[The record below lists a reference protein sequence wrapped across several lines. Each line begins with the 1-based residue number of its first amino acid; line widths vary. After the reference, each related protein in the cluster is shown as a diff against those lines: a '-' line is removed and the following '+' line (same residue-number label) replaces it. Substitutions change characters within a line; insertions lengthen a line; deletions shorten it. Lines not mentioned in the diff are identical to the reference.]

1 MKSIFKIAVALFA
14 ITLFTAN
21 VNAQNSNPDLSYT
34 LEVNTSADKVWE
46 EIRKMDN
53 IDKVSSYVAKLS
65 WKGNKGVGGERKC
78 IAPDGKGYYVEKI
91 QQFDDAQRFYQ
102 WQVIEGVPAKNV
114 KNSFKVVDLGYN
126 KSMIIF
132 RSNFEFMENPNM
144 TEGQFKAFLSSASAE
159 IANSYAKLAME

>member
-1 MKSIFKIAVALFA
+1 MKSIFKTAVALFV

-21 VNAQNSNPDLSYT
+21 VNAQNNNPDISYT
-34 LEVNTSADKVWE
+34 LEVDASADKVWE

-53 IDKVSSYVAKLS
+53 IDKVSSYVATLT

-78 IAPDGKGYYVEKI
+78 VAPDGKGFYVEKI

-102 WQVIEGVPAKNV
+102 WEVIEGVPARNV

-126 KSMIIF
+126 KSMIVF
-132 RSNFEFMENPNM
+132 RSNYEFMENPNM
-144 TEGQFKAFLSSASAE
+144 TKEQFKAFLSGAISEISNKYAE
-159 IANSYAKLAME
+159 MAME

>member
-1 MKSIFKIAVALFA
+1 MKSIFKTALALFT
-14 ITLFTAN
+14 ISLFTAN
-21 VNAQNSNPDLSYT
+21 VNAQTSNPDLSYT
-34 LEVNTSADKVWE
+34 LEVDASADKVWE
-46 EIRKMDN
+46 QIRKMDN

-78 IAPDGKGYYVEKI
+78 VAPDGKGYHVEKI

-144 TEGQFKAFLSSASAE
+144 TEEQFKAFLSSASAE
-159 IANSYAKLAME
+159 LANNYSKLAME

>member
-1 MKSIFKIAVALFA
+1 MKSIFKTVVVIFA
-14 ITLFTAN
+14 ITLFTASA
-21 VNAQNSNPDLSYT
+21 NAQNSNPDISYT
-34 LEVNTSADKVWE
+34 LEVDASADKVWE
-46 EIRKMDN
+46 QIRKMDN

-78 IAPDGKGYYVEKI
+78 VAPDGKGYYVEKI

-126 KSMIIF
+126 KSMIVF
-132 RSNFEFMENPNM
+132 RSNYDFMENPNM
-144 TEGQFKAFLSSASAE
+144 TKEQFKNFLSSAIAE
-159 IANSYAKLAME
+159 ISNKYAELAVK